1 MLKSSLN
8 VLDSYA
14 RAFRDLINAKVG
26 RSSKPIRELLPLNK
40 EEDWDF
46 LCVAMDVVGD
56 ATAAIRNFL
65 QFGLD
70 GPTRYQ
76 DIGENYLRFYGLLSA
91 AYIQQQAVLK
101 LFRLMNVPNLK
112 AIKAKLNDLQ
122 IRALRHKL
130 TSHSTDYKNPV
141 GGIETYVPI
150 RIGLSGFHCKYSQNR
165 GKTLQSLDLEAAVEE
180 HCRLL
185 ISVMDSMYAEA
196 IQTLYRDQDKKLAEL
211 KERLQDLRIEKD
223 GGIVWR
229 LPQGG
234 KLMIRT
240 IVDRNRTTRSTRTRK
255 TAP

>member
-26 RSSKPIRELLPLNK
+26 RSSKPIRELLRLNK

-76 DIGENYLRFYGLLSA
+76 DVGESYLRLYGLLSA

-101 LFRLMNVPNLK
+101 LFTLMNVPNPK
-112 AIKAKLNDLQ
+112 AIKKELDRLQ
-122 IRALRHKL
+122 IRELRHKL
-130 TSHSTDYKNPV
+130 ASHSTDYKNPV
-141 GGIETYVPI
+141 RAIETYIPV

-185 ISVMDSMYAEA
+185 VSVMDSMYAKA
-196 IQTLYRDQDKKLAEL
+196 IQTLVKGQDKKLAEL
-211 KERLQDLRIEKD
+211 EERLQDLRIEKD
-223 GGIVWR
+223 GGIVWH
-229 LPQGG
+229 LPHGG
-234 KLMIRT
+234 KLVIRT
-240 IVDRNRTTRSTRTRK
+240 LANRNRTTRSMRTRK
-255 TAP
+255 TAL